1 MLTDILLTSQGKD
14 SYSLIRVI
22 FWIFLIYYS
31 LQFFTFG
38 INTEVMNAFIHGP
51 NLIFHEA
58 GHIIFMP
65 FGEFIM
71 ILGGSLGQCLMPI
84 IVIYTFLFKEQN
96 PFWASI
102 GLWWLGQNLTDVA
115 LYISDAS
122 ARSLPLIGGMREE
135 AHDWGNLLTMT
146 NLLDYDF
153 TFGIITHYSGMILM
167 LLAIIW
173 WYYIHSSV
181 YRSESTVSRNS
192 AT

>member
-1 MLTDILLTSQGKD
+1 MFKDLLLPSQGKD

-22 FWIFLIYYS
+22 FWLFLIYYS
-31 LQFFTFG
+31 LQFFTLG
-38 INTEVMNAFIHGP
+38 INTEVMNSFMHGP

-58 GHIIFMP
+58 GHVIFWF
-65 FGEFIM
+65 FGDFIM

-84 IVIYTFLFKEQN
+84 IVMYTFLFKEKN
-96 PFWASI
+96 PFGASI
-102 GLWWLGQNLTDVA
+102 WLWWLGQNLIDVA

-122 ARSLPLIGGMREE
+122 ARSLPLIGGMSEE

-146 NLLDYDF
+146 GLLKYDF

-173 WYYIHSSV
+173 WYYIQMNT
-181 YRSESTVSRNS
+181 YFGSREKIELD
-192 AT
+192 

>member
-1 MLTDILLTSQGKD
+1 MLTDILLPSQAKD
-14 SYSLIRVI
+14 SYSLIRVV

-38 INTEVMNAFIHGP
+38 INIEVMNAFIHGP

-58 GHIIFMP
+58 GHVIFMP
-65 FGEFIM
+65 FGEFLT
-71 ILGGSLGQCLMPI
+71 ILWGSLGQCLMPI
-84 IVIYTFLFKEQN
+84 IVMYTFLFKEQN

-122 ARSLPLIGGMREE
+122 ARSLPLIGGMSEE

-146 NLLDYDF
+146 GLLRYDF
-153 TFGIITHYSGMILM
+153 TFGIITHYIGMILM
-167 LLAIIW
+167 LLALVW
-173 WYYIHSSV
+173 WGYIHYFAFFKIENQS
-181 YRSESTVSRNS
+181 N
-192 AT
+192 